1 MNKYL
6 AQSKQGFNWCV
17 KGTLQTS
24 ISCSDLWAIISSP
37 SNLELFHPFCANNP
51 IINWPGLNS
60 FDQIYY
66 YNGLILER
74 KFVNWID
81 GKGYDLSI
89 GKKNEKQSFVS
100 WKIEE
105 NKNKAK
111 LSVSIYPY
119 LYNEGNKMI
128 NFFPFYLI
136 VRPSLTNYI
145 NSVMKGLEYYIE
157 TNKKVEKN
165 QFGTHKFFSKK

>member
-1 MNKYL
+1 MISSNEKERR
-6 AQSKQGFNWCV
+6 FNWSV
-17 KGTLQTS
+17 TGILETS
-24 ISCSDLWAIISSP
+24 ISSSDLWDIISSP
-37 SNLELFHPFCANNP
+37 SNLELFHPFCDKNP
-51 IINWPGLNS
+51 TLIWPGLNS
-60 FDQIYY
+60 VDQIYY
-66 YNGLILER
+66 YSGLILER

-105 NKNKAK
+105 IKNKAK

-119 LYNEGNKMI
+119 LYNEGNKLI
-128 NFFPFYLI
+128 DFFPFYLI

-145 NSVMKGLEYYIE
+145 NSVIKGLDYYIE
-157 TNKKVEKN
+157 TNQKVKKN
-165 QFGTHKFFSKK
+165 QFGVHKFFSKK